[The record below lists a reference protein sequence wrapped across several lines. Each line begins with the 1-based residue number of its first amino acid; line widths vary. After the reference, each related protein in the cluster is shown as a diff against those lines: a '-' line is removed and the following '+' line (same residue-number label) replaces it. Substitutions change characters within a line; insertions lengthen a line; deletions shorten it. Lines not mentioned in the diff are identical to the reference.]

1 MKIVAIILTFNE
13 ELHIQRCLER
23 LQGIASDFLV
33 IDCFSTDNTVQ
44 IAQSYGAKV
53 LQRKWLNHAD
63 QFKWG
68 MSQVDSDA
76 DWIMRVD
83 ADEYLS
89 DVYIAD
95 IQNKLSTLPLEI
107 AGVYCGLRR
116 IFQGKMIRFGAVN
129 ISMLRLWRFGKG
141 TMEIRWMDEH
151 IKLAGPAV
159 HFKGYIIDHN
169 LNSLGYWIAKHNSY
183 SAREVLEILNKEYRF
198 LTTEVNKLD
207 LKSPFGRKRW
217 LKENVYAKLP
227 GGIRAFAYF
236 CYRYFFAL
244 GFLDGAAGLSFHFL
258 QGFWYRFLV
267 DAKLAE
273 VKRVMRESNLSVST
287 AIQQVLDIDVKN
299 N

>member
-23 LQGIASDFLV
+23 LQGIVSDFLV
-33 IDCFSTDNTVQ
+33 IDSFSSDNTVK
-44 IAQSYGAKV
+44 IAESYGAKV
-53 LQRKWLNHAD
+53 LQHQWINYAD

-76 DWIMRVD
+76 DWIMRID

-89 DVYIAD
+89 AD
-95 IQNKLSTLPLEI
+95 YAHAIQNKLLTLPLEV
-107 AGVYCGLRR
+107 AGIYCGLRR

-141 TMEIRWMDEH
+141 TMETRWMDEH
-151 IKLAGPAV
+151 VKLDGNAI
-159 HFKGYIIDHN
+159 HFSGYIIDHN
-169 LNSLGYWIAKHNSY
+169 LNSLGWWTTKHNGY
-183 SAREVLEILNKEYRF
+183 SAREVVDILNKEHQF
-198 LTTEVNKLD
+198 LITGVNKLN
-207 LKSPFGRKRW
+207 LKSPFGMKRW

-273 VKRVMRESNLSVST
+273 VKRVMRESNLSVSV
-287 AIQQVLDIDVKN
+287 AIKQVLDIDVKN

>member
-23 LQGIASDFLV
+23 LQGIVSDFLV
-33 IDCFSTDNTVQ
+33 IDSFSSDNTVK
-44 IAQSYGAKV
+44 IAESYGAKV
-53 LQRKWLNHAD
+53 LQHKWVNYAD

-76 DWIMRVD
+76 DWIMRID

-89 DVYIAD
+89 AD
-95 IQNKLSTLPLEI
+95 YAHAIQNKLLTLPLEV

-141 TMEIRWMDEH
+141 TMETRWMDEH
-151 IKLAGPAV
+151 VKLDGKAI
-159 HFKGYIIDHN
+159 HFSGYIIDHN
-169 LNSLGYWIAKHNSY
+169 LNSLGWWTTKHNGY
-183 SAREVLEILNKEYRF
+183 SAREVVDILNKEHQF
-198 LTTEVNKLD
+198 LTTGVNKLN
-207 LKSPFGRKRW
+207 LKSPFGMKRW

-273 VKRVMRESNLSVST
+273 VKRVMRESNLSVSV
-287 AIQQVLDIDVKN
+287 AIKQVLDIDIKN

>member
-23 LQGIASDFLV
+23 LQGIVSDFLV
-33 IDCFSTDNTVQ
+33 IDSFSSDNTVK
-44 IAQSYGAKV
+44 IAESYGAKV
-53 LQRKWLNHAD
+53 LQHKWINYAD

-76 DWIMRVD
+76 DWIMRID

-89 DVYIAD
+89 AD
-95 IQNKLSTLPLEI
+95 YAHAIQNKLLTLPLEV

-141 TMEIRWMDEH
+141 TMETRWMDEH
-151 IKLAGPAV
+151 VKLDGKAI
-159 HFKGYIIDHN
+159 HFSGYIIDHN
-169 LNSLGYWIAKHNSY
+169 LNSLGWWTTKHNGY
-183 SAREVLEILNKEYRF
+183 SAREVVDILNKEHQF
-198 LTTEVNKLD
+198 LTTGVNKLN
-207 LKSPFGRKRW
+207 LKSPFGMKRW

-287 AIQQVLDIDVKN
+287 AIQQVLDIDIKN
-299 N
+299 